1 LSKDEVRA
9 KVNLSELVAEYVHL
23 QPAGAGRFRGLCPFH
38 KEKSP
43 SFHVDSARGYY
54 YCFGCKAGGDA
65 FNFLMNLEH
74 VSFADALERLAVRVG
89 VTLERRSS
97 SEKSHRDLYEI
108 NEMALGYFK
117 EHLAGTAQEYLHSRG
132 LNQSSLERFE
142 LGYSPA
148 SYDGLIR
155 YAKVR
160 GVVEAQLLS
169 AGLLSENDEGR
180 SYDRFRGRVM
190 FPIRDV
196 LGRLVGY
203 GGRVL
208 DDSKPKYLNTPETEI
223 FKKSEQLYGFNLAR
237 RAASSGQELL
247 VVEGYLD
254 VIALQQA
261 GFETPVATLGTA
273 LTADHATLLARQG
286 VSRLAL
292 LFDHDAAGQRAT
304 LSALDQTVGSRFAVR
319 ALMLPNGKD
328 PAEVLAA
335 GDLEALKKALL
346 GGIDEVE
353 LRLEYAFKQY
363 DIRTVTGKRD
373 LLMFLLPRMQ
383 AGGMDLL
390 DASEPIAAKMRR
402 RVAERL
408 EIDEKKLSEWV
419 VSKSKFKNLSSTQV
433 MGMLEGRGGEE
444 VRERQLAH
452 FLLQDPDLLSKL
464 EGGTAFRSRL
474 VQQIISVIRE
484 TGSREAVFDHFR
496 GQPEEKEVLELMFG
510 LERPEMMTGEQ
521 AAWQKAQET
530 RQQQVEVIESRRSE
544 DELRGELIGLKQL
557 LPTATPELQSQL
569 LQQIGDLQKA
579 VEAERRSRMTR
590 GRA

>member
-1 LSKDEVRA
+1 MSKDEVRS

-23 QPAGAGRFRGLCPFH
+23 QPVGAGRFRGLCPFH

-74 VSFADALERLAVRVG
+74 LTFADALERLAMRVG

-97 SEKSHRDLYEI
+97 AEKSHRDLYEI

-117 EHLAGTAQEYLHSRG
+117 EHLAGTAQDYLHSRG

-155 YAKVR
+155 YARVR

-169 AGLLSENDEGR
+169 AGLLSENEEGR

-196 LGRLVGY
+196 LGRLVGF

-237 RAASSGQELL
+237 RSASSGQELL

-286 VSRLAL
+286 VSRMAL

-319 ALMLPNGKD
+319 ALVLPNGKD
-328 PAEVLAA
+328 PAEVLAS
-335 GDLEALKKALL
+335 GDLESLKQALL

-363 DIRTVTGKRD
+363 DIRTVQGKRD

-419 VSKSKFKNLSSTQV
+419 ASKSKFKNLSSTQV
-433 MGMLEGRGGEE
+433 MGMLEGRGEE
-444 VRERQLAH
+444 LRERQFAH
-452 FLLQDPDLLSKL
+452 FLLQDPRLLSKL
-464 EGGTAFRSRL
+464 EDESLFHSLIVRDI
-474 VQQIISVIRE
+474 VKVIRE

-496 GQPEEKEVLELMFG
+496 GRAEEKEVLELMFG
-510 LERPEMMTGEQ
+510 VDRPDMMAGAE
-521 AAWQKAQET
+521 ASWQKI
-530 RQQQVEVIESRRSE
+530 QQMGSE
-544 DELRGELIGLKQL
+544 HMEEIKSHLGEK
-557 LPTATPELQSQL
+557 EL
-569 LQQIGDLQKA
+569 LQNLVVLKKKLSSVKPEAEMHLLQEINDVQKA
-579 VEAERRSRMTR
+579 VEAERRSRMTK

>member
-1 LSKDEVRA
+1 MSKDEVRS

-74 VSFADALERLAVRVG
+74 LTFADALERLAMRVG

-97 SEKSHRDLYEI
+97 VEKSHRDLYEI
-108 NEMALGYFK
+108 NEMALSYFK
-117 EHLAGTAQEYLHSRG
+117 ENLAGTAQAYFLSRG
-132 LNQSSLERFE
+132 LNPNSLERFE

-155 YAKVR
+155 YARVR

-169 AGLLSENDEGR
+169 AGLLSENEEGR

-196 LGRLVGY
+196 LGRLVGF

-237 RAASSGQELL
+237 RSASSGQELL

-286 VSRLAL
+286 VSRMAL

-319 ALMLPNGKD
+319 ALVLPNGKD
-328 PAEVLAA
+328 PAEVLAS
-335 GDLEALKKALL
+335 GDLESLKKALL

-363 DIRTVTGKRD
+363 DIRTVQGKRD

-383 AGGMDLL
+383 AGGVDLL

-419 VSKSKFKNLSSTQV
+419 ASKSKFKNLSSTQV
-433 MGMLEGRGGEE
+433 MGMLEGRGEE
-444 VRERQLAH
+444 LRERQFAH
-452 FLLQDPDLLSKL
+452 FLLQDPRLLSKL
-464 EGGTAFRSRL
+464 EDESLFHSLIVRDI
-474 VQQIISVIRE
+474 VKVIRE

-496 GQPEEKEVLELMFG
+496 GRAEEKEVLELMFG
-510 LERPEMMTGEQ
+510 VDRPEMMAGAE
-521 AAWQKAQET
+521 ASWQKI
-530 RQQQVEVIESRRSE
+530 QQMGSE
-544 DELRGELIGLKQL
+544 HMEEIKSHLGEK
-557 LPTATPELQSQL
+557 EL
-569 LQQIGDLQKA
+569 LQNLVVLKKKLSSVKPEAEMHLLQEINDVQKA